1 MKKII
6 VLLLG
11 IHFFVI
17 ETRAQSV
24 IDIDGN
30 TYNTITLGTQIW
42 MKENL
47 KTTHF
52 NNGDLIGTT
61 ALAIISNDST
71 SVYQWSYNDDTLNIN
86 TYGRLYTWHV
96 VNDSRNV
103 CPAGWHVPSDIEMTN
118 LANFL
123 GGDTI
128 AGNKM
133 KEAGTIHWATTNVSV
148 TNSSSFTGLP
158 GGFRGNPYGFININT
173 LGNFWTSTPWGINT
187 FPRAYT
193 YQLKSTSSALVQS
206 IAVANCG
213 LSIRC
218 LKDITSNIENIA
230 LEDKILIFPNPTKNI
245 LNISFD
251 EIGNYNTSIYD
262 IKGVLMLE
270 KKMTGGIN
278 TFDLNALPKGMY
290 IIKIES
296 RSSTLE
302 RKIIVE

>member
-6 VLLLG
+6 VLLWG

-17 ETRAQSV
+17 ETSAQSV

-30 TYNTITLGTQIW
+30 TYNTITLGTQTW

-61 ALAIISNDST
+61 TLATNNDSA
-71 SVYQWSYNDDTLNIN
+71 SVYQWFYNNDTLNLH
-86 TYGRLYTWHV
+86 TYGRLYTWYV

-103 CPAGWHVPSDIEMTN
+103 CPAGWHVPGELEVTH

-133 KEAGTIHWATTNVSV
+133 KEAGTIHWSTTNTSV

-158 GGFRGNPYGFININT
+158 GGFRGNPSGFININT
-173 LGNFWTSTPWGINT
+173 LGIFWTSTPWGINT
-187 FPRAYT
+187 FPRAKT
-193 YQLKSTSSALVQS
+193 YQLKSNAGAMLQS
-206 IAVANCG
+206 VAVANCG
-213 LSIRC
+213 LSVRC
-218 LKDITSNIENIA
+218 LKDISSNIERSF
-230 LEDKILIFPNPTKNI
+230 LEHKILIFPNPAKNI
-245 LNISFD
+245 LNFSF
-251 EIGNYNTSIYD
+251 EETGNYNTSIYN
-262 IKGVLMLE
+262 IKGTLILE
-270 KKMTGGIN
+270 KQMTGGTD
-278 TFDLNALPKGMY
+278 TFNLNALPKGMY

-296 RSSTLE
+296 KGSILE
-302 RKIIVE
+302 RKIMIE